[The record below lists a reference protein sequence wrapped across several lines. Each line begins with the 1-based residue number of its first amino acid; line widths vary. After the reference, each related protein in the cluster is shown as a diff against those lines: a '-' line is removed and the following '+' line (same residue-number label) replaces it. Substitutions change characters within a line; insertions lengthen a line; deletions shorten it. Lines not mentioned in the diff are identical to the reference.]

1 MDESRYR
8 NSVQRIAELDGVRGI
23 AILLV
28 LYWHY
33 ADRLLV
39 TLVEHGYQGKW
50 PILTYIG
57 YSHRLTWSGV
67 DLFFVLSGFL
77 IVGILLDVKDSKF
90 YFKTFY
96 MRRICRIIPLYYL
109 MLFLFII
116 IPWLGLQSTKGLFE
130 GNFPLYSYFTFTQN
144 FFIHGSG
151 SMWLIVAWSLAI
163 EEQFYLVVPL
173 LVKFTNRK
181 NLLLI
186 FGCAICMAPFLR
198 FMPGGVEAMPFGR
211 SDSILMGGLIAIVIR
226 DVRLREVLIINYRY
240 IVFLFVS
247 FFIGTAIWSTCHF
260 AYLGYGTAF
269 IHLWFGI
276 LYSLFIIVVILNR
289 STSLSFVLKNNLL
302 VWFGLRSYAVYL
314 FHMPMKTIV
323 YYYLS
328 NIMPLAYF
336 HYVDYLTPV
345 VSLIIVLILSE
356 LSFRYYENR
365 FLLFGKTFKY

>member
-1 MDESRYR
+1 
-8 NSVQRIAELDGVRGI
+8 
-23 AILLV
+23 
-28 LYWHY
+28 
-33 ADRLLV
+33 
-39 TLVEHGYQGKW
+39 
-50 PILTYIG
+50 
-57 YSHRLTWSGV
+57 
-67 DLFFVLSGFL
+67 
-77 IVGILLDVKDSKF
+77 
-90 YFKTFY
+90 
-96 MRRICRIIPLYYL
+96 L

-186 FGCAICMAPFLR
+186 FGCAICMAPILR
-198 FMPGGVEAMPFGR
+198 FMLEGVEAMPFVR